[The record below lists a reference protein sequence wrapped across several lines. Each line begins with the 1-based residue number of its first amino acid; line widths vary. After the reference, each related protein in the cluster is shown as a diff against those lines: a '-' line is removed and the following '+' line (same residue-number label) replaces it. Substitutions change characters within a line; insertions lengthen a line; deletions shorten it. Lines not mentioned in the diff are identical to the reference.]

1 MFVTV
6 SYSLQIRLLIRKYPD
21 LSLKAFF
28 FFALNLMGQLISTML
43 PKLWDS
49 RIFASW

>member
-28 FFALNLMGQLISTML
+28 FCLEFNGPANFYNAAQTLG
-43 PKLWDS
+43 
-49 RIFASW
+49 F